1 MNALRNNK
9 YIGWVVISL
18 AILNVVLL
26 VFIWSGQNR
35 FKKGRPQGGI
45 KLLEERLEL
54 DESQK
59 AQLLQLRDIHF
70 KSMESFRKES
80 REARKALHSL
90 WSEANADDK
99 VLVLTQRLGD
109 AHAAIEKATYDH
121 FAQIRAIC
129 SPEQQAT
136 FDELIEDVL
145 RQGEQSG
152 PRDGK
157 RPLPNDRRPGEGPP
171 PRDGR

>member
-1 MNALRNNK
+1 MNTLRNNK

-59 AQLLQLRDIHF
+59 EQLQQLRDIHF
-70 KSMESFRKES
+70 ESMASFRKES

-90 WSEANADDK
+90 WSETDADDK
-99 VLVLTQRLGD
+99 VIALTQRLGN
-109 AHAAIEKATYDH
+109 AQATIEKATYDH

-129 SPEQQAT
+129 SPTQQAI
-136 FDELIEDVL
+136 FDELIVDVL
-145 RQGEQSG
+145 RQGDQTG

-157 RPLPNDRRPGEGPP
+157 RPLPNDRRSGGGPP

>member
-1 MNALRNNK
+1 MDTLRNNK
-9 YIGWVVISL
+9 FIGGVVIFL

-26 VFIWSGQNR
+26 VFIWSGQNQ

-45 KLLEERLEL
+45 KLLEERLDL
-54 DESQK
+54 NESQK
-59 AQLLQLRDIHF
+59 QQLQQLREIHF
-70 KSMESFRKES
+70 QSMENFRKES

-90 WSEANADDK
+90 WSETNADNK
-99 VLVLTQRLGD
+99 VIALTQRLGN
-109 AHAAIEKATYDH
+109 AQAAIEKATYDH

-129 SPEQQAT
+129 SPEQQT
-136 FDELIEDVL
+136 IFDELIEDVL
-145 RQGEQSG
+145 RQGDQAG

-171 PRDGR
+171 PREGR